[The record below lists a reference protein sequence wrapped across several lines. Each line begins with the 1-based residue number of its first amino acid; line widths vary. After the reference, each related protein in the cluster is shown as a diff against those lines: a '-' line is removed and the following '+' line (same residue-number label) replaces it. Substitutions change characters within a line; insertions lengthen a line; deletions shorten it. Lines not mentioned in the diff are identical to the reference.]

1 MALGDAAPAIAERL
15 HACPHPLRIIGHYDC
30 DGLAAAGVMCRALH
44 RAGLRFHHTAV
55 PGLTAEVIA
64 RLNRESPRLA
74 VFVDLGSGHME
85 LLARLKCNAV
95 VIDHHRPQDPVSDH
109 VLEINAHRCGVDGT
123 TEACA
128 ASVAFA
134 VAVAL
139 DADNR
144 DLAPIAL
151 AGILGDR
158 QHIGGLRGYNR
169 VLVEQAVE
177 DEYINEEQ
185 GLALWGADLA
195 TSLAESLSPY
205 LMGIGGRPEAAR
217 EALTALG
224 LDPQAAPGKLEGD
237 ERAHLASWLIMRL
250 LAQGAADEAVETLFA
265 TRYELP
271 QWGLTARALARLLDG
286 AGRRGAPELA
296 LSLLFGDAGA
306 RELAERLAAEHRQAI
321 LRGLHA
327 IEAGI
332 EQGAGIQHFH
342 HDDRTT
348 KGAIAGI
355 AMSHFLD
362 QSRTTV
368 GLAPVGDS
376 IIASARG
383 THALLARSLDL
394 AAAMCIAAAECN
406 GQGGGHPIAAGATIP
421 AEREADFLAR
431 LDVLVVAQ
439 LADAATDASPGT
451 TTDATM
457 DTAPTD

>member
-1 MALGDAAPAIAERL
+1 MALGDATPAIAGRL
-15 HACPHPLRIIGHYDC
+15 RACSHILRIIGHYDC
-30 DGLAAAGVMCRALH
+30 DGLAAAGLLCRALH

-64 RLNRESPRLA
+64 ELNRESPRLV

-85 LLARLKCNAV
+85 LLAQLKCDAL
-95 VIDHHRPQDPVSDH
+95 VIDHHLPQDPVPDH

-139 DADNR
+139 DATNR

-169 VLVEQAVE
+169 ALVKQAVE
-177 DEYINEEQ
+177 DEYINEERS
-185 GLALWGADLA
+185 LALWGADLE

-205 LMGIGGRPEAAR
+205 LKGIGGRPAAAR
-217 EALTALG
+217 EALAALD
-224 LDPQAAPGKLEGD
+224 LDPQAGPEELGGD
-237 ERAHLASWLIMRL
+237 DRARLGSWLMARL
-250 LAQGAADEAVETLFA
+250 LAQGAADEVIEGLFA
-265 TRYELP
+265 TRYQLP
-271 QWGLTARALARLLDG
+271 QWGLTARGLARLLDG
-286 AGRRGAPELA
+286 AGRQGAPELA

-327 IEAGI
+327 VEAGVV
-332 EQGAGIQHFH
+332 QGAGIQHFH

-355 AMSHFLD
+355 AMAHFLD
-362 QSRTTV
+362 SSRATV
-368 GLAPVGDS
+368 GLAPLGDS
-376 IIASARG
+376 LIASSRG
-383 THALLARSLDL
+383 THTLLARGLDL
-394 AAAMCIAAAECN
+394 AAAIRIAAAECD

-421 AEREADFLAR
+421 AAREADFIAR
-431 LDVLVVAQ
+431 LDALVAAQ
-439 LADAATDASPGT
+439 LDGEPN
-451 TTDATM
+451 M
-457 DTAPTD
+457 